1 MNQRSGKK
9 LWVFTAFIAVVSIY
23 VTLDSRLVKGA
34 DGYAPADAALDN
46 FGDAFNELSSSY
58 FKELKP
64 EELTDGAIQGML
76 TNLDPNTQFF
86 DRRSLESLRIKTQGK
101 FGGLGIRI
109 SQKGGPVP
117 VVMSVFGRT
126 PADTA
131 GLLAGD
137 RIVKIEGDST
147 HGVDLQDIVD
157 KLRGTPGEGVV
168 ITIDRPGMET
178 PFDQHVIR
186 DRIRIPSVGLARNIE
201 PGIGYISMS
210 GLLNGHFSENTGKEL
225 DEALLHLDADN
236 LDGLILDLRGNP
248 GGLLTQA
255 ISVADKFLPPNQ
267 VVVSTKGRND
277 SQNQAYYTREPPAAR
292 DVPLVVLVN
301 GGSASASEIVAGAVQ
316 DTDRG
321 LVLGTET
328 FGKGSV
334 QTIRPIGSDKAL
346 KLTTAVYY
354 TPSGR
359 SIHRS
364 SSRSNRGSRL
374 MLALT
379 DTGRV
384 PVYEAIS
391 VIGQAD
397 EREDAVSD
405 LMQQFGLS
413 TEDAEKLMRTDLNG
427 LVGLGVR
434 EDDKSPKGSDPKETF
449 KTAGGRTVHGGGGIA
464 PDVEIKRARRPR
476 IVIEFVRNYLFFDF
490 AVNYAIDRAFPA
502 SITDWEP
509 EPSILES
516 FKTFI
521 SDTTNTNGYR
531 YVSVAE
537 YRLKELNDSFKD
549 RELTDAEQTALDQL
563 KSAAE
568 KQGEIEF
575 EASREELLNQLRA
588 SIAERV
594 WGEQAKQIA
603 SLRGDEQF
611 EEAVKI
617 LKNRSLYQ
625 EKMKLALAG
634 DAD

>member
-1 MNQRSGKK
+1 MNSGRK
-9 LWVFTAFIAVVSIY
+9 LWVFTAFIAVASVY
-23 VTLDSRLVKGA
+23 VTLDTRFVKGA
-34 DGYAPADAALDN
+34 DSFALTDTALDN
-46 FGDAFNELSSSY
+46 FGDAFNALSTSY

-64 EELTDGAIQGML
+64 EELTDGAIEGML
-76 TNLDPNTQFF
+76 TDLDPNTQFF
-86 DRRSLESLRIKTQGK
+86 DRRSLEQLRIKTQGK

-109 SQKGGPVP
+109 SPKGGSVP
-117 VVMSVFGRT
+117 VVMSVFSGT

-131 GLLAGD
+131 NLKSGD
-137 RIVKIEGDST
+137 RIIKIEGDST
-147 HGVDLQDIVD
+147 HGEDLQDIVD
-157 KLRGTPGEGVV
+157 KLRGTAGEGVV
-168 ITIDRPGMET
+168 ITIDRPGMGT

-186 DRIRIPSVGLARNIE
+186 DHIRIPSVGLAREIE

-225 DEALLHLDADN
+225 YQALQELDADN
-236 LDGLILDLRGNP
+236 LQGLILDLRSNP

-267 VVVSTKGRND
+267 VVVSTKGRNE
-277 SQNQAYYTREPPAAR
+277 SQNQEYFTNEAAAAKN
-292 DVPLVVLVN
+292 VPLIVLVN

-321 LVLGTET
+321 LVLGTDT

-334 QTIRPIGSDKAL
+334 QTIRPIGNDKAL

-359 SIHRS
+359 SIHRAS
-364 SSRSNRGSRL
+364 GRSNRGSRL

-397 EREDAVSD
+397 EREDAVND
-405 LMQQFGLS
+405 LMQQFGLG

-427 LVGLGVR
+427 LIGLGVL
-434 EDDKSPKGSDPKETF
+434 EDDKGPEGSDPKETF
-449 KTAGGRTVHGGGGIA
+449 RTRGGRTVHGGGGIA
-464 PDVEIKRARRPR
+464 PDVEIKRERRPR
-476 IVIEFVRNYLFFDF
+476 IVIEFIRNYLFFDF
-490 AVNYAIDRAFPA
+490 AVNYAIEQKLLT

-509 EPSILES
+509 EADIVEA
-516 FKTFI
+516 FI

-537 YRLKELNDSFKD
+537 YRLKELNQSFKD
-549 RELTDAEQTALDQL
+549 RELLEAEKTALEQL
-563 KSAAE
+563 ELVAKQ
-568 KQGEIEF
+568 QGEIEF
-575 EASREELLNQLRA
+575 EESKEDILNQIRVA
-588 SIAERV
+588 IAEVV

-625 EKMKLALAG
+625 EKMKLALA
-634 DAD
+634 DDME

>member
-1 MNQRSGKK
+1 MNSGRK
-9 LWVFTAFIAVVSIY
+9 LWVFTAFIAVASVY
-23 VTLDSRLVKGA
+23 VTLDTRFVKGA
-34 DGYAPADAALDN
+34 DSFALTDTALDN
-46 FGDAFNELSSSY
+46 FGDAFNALSTSY

-64 EELTDGAIQGML
+64 EELTDGAIEGML
-76 TNLDPNTQFF
+76 TDLDPNTQFF
-86 DRRSLESLRIKTQGK
+86 DRRSLEQLRIKTQGK

-109 SQKGGPVP
+109 SPKGGSVP
-117 VVMSVFGRT
+117 VVMSVFSGT

-131 GLLAGD
+131 NLKSGD
-137 RIVKIEGDST
+137 RIIKIEGDST
-147 HGVDLQDIVD
+147 HGEDLQDIVD
-157 KLRGTPGEGVV
+157 KLRGTAGEGVV
-168 ITIDRPGMET
+168 ITIDRPGMGT

-186 DRIRIPSVGLARNIE
+186 DHIRIPSVGLAREIE

-225 DEALLHLDADN
+225 YQALQELDADN
-236 LDGLILDLRGNP
+236 LQGLILDLRSNP

-267 VVVSTKGRND
+267 VVVSTKGRNE
-277 SQNQAYYTREPPAAR
+277 SQNQEYFTNEAAAAKN
-292 DVPLVVLVN
+292 VPLIVLVN

-321 LVLGTET
+321 LVLGTDT

-334 QTIRPIGSDKAL
+334 QTIRPIGNDKAL

-359 SIHRS
+359 SIHRAS
-364 SSRSNRGSRL
+364 GRSNRGSRL

-397 EREDAVSD
+397 EREDAVND
-405 LMQQFGLS
+405 LMQQFGLG
-413 TEDAEKLMRTDLNG
+413 TEDAEKLMRTDLSG
-427 LVGLGVR
+427 LIGLGVL
-434 EDDKSPKGSDPKETF
+434 EDDKGPEGSDPKETF
-449 KTAGGRTVHGGGGIA
+449 RTRGGRTVHGGGGIA
-464 PDVEIKRARRPR
+464 PDVEIKRERRPR
-476 IVIEFVRNYLFFDF
+476 IVIEFIRNYLFFDF
-490 AVNYAIDRAFPA
+490 AVNYAIEQKLLT

-509 EPSILES
+509 EADIVES
-516 FKTFI
+516 FKAFI

-537 YRLKELNDSFKD
+537 YRLKELNQSFKD
-549 RELTDAEQTALDQL
+549 RELLEAEKTALEQL
-563 KSAAE
+563 ELVAKQ
-568 KQGEIEF
+568 QGEIEF
-575 EASREELLNQLRA
+575 EESKEDILKQSRVA
-588 SIAERV
+588 IAEVV

-625 EKMKLALAG
+625 EKMKLALA
-634 DAD
+634 DDME

>member
-1 MNQRSGKK
+1 MNSGRK
-9 LWVFTAFIAVVSIY
+9 LWAFAAFIAVVSIY
-23 VTLDSRLVKGA
+23 VTLDSRFVKGA
-34 DGYAPADAALDN
+34 DSFAPTDVALDN
-46 FGDAFNELSSSY
+46 FGDAFNALSTSY

-64 EELTDGAIQGML
+64 EELTDGAIEGML
-76 TNLDPNTQFF
+76 TDLDPNTQFF
-86 DRRSLESLRIKTQGK
+86 DRRSLEQLRIKTQGK

-109 SQKGGPVP
+109 SPKGGPVP
-117 VVMSVFGRT
+117 VVMSVFSGT

-131 GLLAGD
+131 GLQSGD
-137 RIVKIEGDST
+137 RIIKIEGDST
-147 HGVDLQDIVD
+147 HNEDLQDIVD
-157 KLRGTPGEGVV
+157 KLRGTAGEGVV
-168 ITIDRPGMET
+168 ITIGRPGMET

-186 DRIRIPSVGLARNIE
+186 DHIRIPSVGLAREIE

-210 GLLNGHFSENTGKEL
+210 GLLNGHFSENTGTEL
-225 DEALLHLDADN
+225 SQALQELDADN

-267 VVVSTKGRND
+267 MVVSTKGRNE
-277 SQNQAYYTREPPAAR
+277 SQNQEYFTYDAAVAKS
-292 DVPLVVLVN
+292 VPLIVLVN

-321 LVLGTET
+321 LVLGTDT

-334 QTIRPIGSDKAL
+334 QTIRPIGTDKAL

-359 SIHRS
+359 SIHRAS
-364 SSRSNRGSRL
+364 GRSNRGSRL

-397 EREDAVSD
+397 EREDAVND
-405 LMQQFGLS
+405 LMQQFGLG

-427 LVGLGVR
+427 LVGLGMR
-434 EDDKSPKGSDPKETF
+434 EDDKGPKGSDPKETF
-449 KTAGGRTVHGGGGIA
+449 KTSGGRTVHGGGGIA
-464 PDVEIKRARRPR
+464 PDVEIKRERRPR
-476 IVIEFVRNYLFFDF
+476 NQNEFIRNYVFFDF
-490 AVNYAIDRAFPA
+490 AVNYAIERKLPT
-502 SITDWEP
+502 SITEWEP
-509 EPSILES
+509 EANIVES

-537 YRLKELNDSFKD
+537 YRLKELNQSFKN
-549 RELTDAEQTALDQL
+549 RELSEAEKTALEQL
-563 KSAAE
+563 KLVAK

-575 EASREELLNQLRA
+575 EESREDILTQIRVA
-588 SIAERV
+588 IAEGV

-617 LKNRSLYQ
+617 LKNQSLYQ

-634 DAD
+634 DME

>member
-1 MNQRSGKK
+1 MNRRSGRK
-9 LWVFTAFIAVVSIY
+9 LWAFTAFIAAVSIY

-34 DGYAPADAALDN
+34 DSFAPTDVALDN
-46 FGDAFNELSSSY
+46 FSDAFTELSTSY

-64 EELTDGAIQGML
+64 EELTDGAIEGML
-76 TNLDPNTQFF
+76 TDLDPNTQFF
-86 DRRSLESLRIKTQGK
+86 DRRRLEGLRIKTQGK

-109 SQKGGPVP
+109 SPKGGPVP
-117 VVMSVFGRT
+117 VVMSVFGGT

-131 GLLAGD
+131 GLRSGD
-137 RIVKIEGDST
+137 RIIKIEGDST
-147 HGVDLQDIVD
+147 HGIDLQDIVD

-168 ITIDRPGMET
+168 ITIDRPGAEM

-186 DRIRIPSVGLARNIE
+186 DSIRIPSVGLAREIE

-210 GLLNGHFSENTGKEL
+210 GLLNGHFSENTGMEL
-225 DEALLHLDADN
+225 DQALHDLDADN
-236 LDGLILDLRGNP
+236 LEGLILDLRGNP

-255 ISVADKFLPPNQ
+255 IAVADKFLPPNQ
-267 VVVSTKGRND
+267 VVVSTKGRNE
-277 SQNQAYYTREPPAAR
+277 SQNQEYFTHEAPAAKS
-292 DVPLVVLVN
+292 VPLIVLVD

-321 LVLGTET
+321 LVLGTDT

-334 QTIRPIGSDKAL
+334 QTIRPIGNDKAL

-359 SIHRS
+359 SIHRAS
-364 SSRSNRGSRL
+364 GRSNRGSRL

-391 VIGQAD
+391 VIGRAD
-397 EREDAVSD
+397 EREDAVND

-434 EDDKSPKGSDPKETF
+434 DDDKSPKGSDPKETF
-449 KTAGGRTVHGGGGIA
+449 KTSGGRTVHGGGGIA
-464 PDVEIKRARRPR
+464 PDVEVKSERRPR
-476 IVIEFVRNYLFFDF
+476 IVIEFIRNYLFFDF
-490 AVNYAIDRAFPA
+490 AVKYAIEHELPG
-502 SITDWEP
+502 SITEWEP
-509 EPSILES
+509 EPDILES
-516 FKTFI
+516 FNTFI

-537 YRLKELNDSFKD
+537 YRLKELNQSFKD
-549 RELTDAEQTALDQL
+549 RTLSDDENAALERL
-563 KSAAE
+563 ESAAE

-575 EASREELLNQLRA
+575 KEARQDILNQIRVA
-588 SIAERV
+588 IAEGV
-594 WGEQAKQIA
+594 WGGQAKQIA
-603 SLRGDEQF
+603 SLRGDTQF

-634 DAD
+634 DTE